1 MLKEELWTKKTTA
14 EITMLRRNKTIE
26 NSDLLKE
33 IWRNNKKEH
42 EVEQELKKGDSL
54 VWEQNGIIYMV
65 EQIYIPNNRKIK
77 EWILQENHNLVDV
90 GYLRQQRIME
100 LVKRNY

>member
-1 MLKEELWTKKTTA
+1 
-14 EITMLRRNKTIE
+14 MLRRNKTIE

-33 IWRNNKKEH
+33 IWRNNEKEH
-42 EVEQELKKGDSL
+42 EVEQELKKGNGL

-77 EWILQENHNLVDV
+77 EWILQENYNLVDV
-90 GYLRQQRIME
+90 SYLRQQRIME

>member
-1 MLKEELWTKKTTA
+1 
-14 EITMLRRNKTIE
+14 MLRRNKTIE
-26 NSDLLKE
+26 NSDLLEE

-42 EVEQELKKGDSL
+42 EVEQELQKEDGL
-54 VWEQNGIIYMV
+54 VWEQNKIIYMV

-77 EWILQENHNLVDV
+77 EWILQENHNPVDV
-90 GYLRQQRIME
+90 GYLRQQRMMK